1 MSSNSSTA
9 DLTELEACGGLV
21 SHSRDGNKDEK
32 LIFRVTV
39 QFLKVIS
46 IFINNPLRIY
56 SGADICRKAK
66 LKSGTVYPML
76 IKLEIG
82 GWLSSELE
90 KIDPRKE
97 GRPKRRLYKI
107 TYKGSVE
114 GQKILAEHFPSVP
127 LSFPLVGTS

>member
-1 MSSNSSTA
+1 MSSNSSITDTA
-9 DLTELEACGGLV
+9 DLDVGGNSV
-21 SHSRDGNKDEK
+21 FQPRNSNREEK
-32 LIFRVTV
+32 IIFRITV
-39 QFLKVIS
+39 QFLKIIS
-46 IFINNPLRIY
+46 IFIKDPLKSY

-97 GRPKRRLYKI
+97 GRPKRRLYRI

-114 GQKILAEHFPSVP
+114 GRKILDEHFPSISFSLP
-127 LSFPLVGTS
+127 LIGTN